1 MNFGKA
7 IVLSFVLF
15 GLFIGTLVFFCVRED
30 VNLVST
36 EYYKDELAYQQKL
49 DKINNTQTLEQQ
61 PTITARQGKVSIVF
75 NVMDRVERGELKVLR
90 PSNARLDQKF
100 EILPAQGIT
109 REFAL
114 SHWEPGL
121 YRASMTWTMGGKD
134 YYFEKL
140 IVF

>member
-15 GLFIGTLVFFCVRED
+15 ALFIGTLVYFCVRED
-30 VNLVST
+30 VSLVSE
-36 EYYKDELAYQQKL
+36 EYYKDELAYQEKL
-49 DKINNTQTLEQQ
+49 DKMNNTQALDVQ
-61 PTITARQGKVSIVF
+61 PAITAQQGKVNIVF
-75 NVMDRVERGELKVLR
+75 DVFNRVEKGELKITR
-90 PSNARLDQKF
+90 PSNARLDQNF
-100 EILPAQGIT
+100 EIPPAPGNT
-109 REFAL
+109 REFSL